1 MDRFS
6 REGNERKNYLAICLP
21 LYEAALKGDWEA
33 AKEIKNHETALHI
46 ASSTKHVYFVEKLV
60 NLMKPEDLELQN
72 KNFNTVLCLAAAA
85 GTVKI
90 AEILVAKNSSVQMKR
105 EKNML
110 PVLVA
115 AWFGQKNM
123 VSFLYSLTDNMTCSD
138 HTDMDRENLL
148 HACISANLYDVALK
162 LLHHHKEKL
171 ALATDQNALHVLARN
186 PTKLVG
192 TRQPVFWR
200 LLNTILPGP
209 RIGPGENK
217 CQALEIVR
225 IIWGE
230 IVEQTDDE
238 ILWNIIRG
246 PVEILKVRERNLPYG
261 KLIDK
266 SVHPSRLLFVAAALG
281 NSKSSFT
288 SSGKC
293 LQPVIRDRLK

>member
-148 HACISANLYDVALK
+148 HACISANLYV
-162 LLHHHKEKL
+162 
-171 ALATDQNALHVLARN
+171 
-186 PTKLVG
+186 
-192 TRQPVFWR
+192 
-200 LLNTILPGP
+200 LPGP